1 MCFNFVMK
9 KQLKI
14 LDKAIE
20 IASLLEGNKYK
31 LCAIITDKRN
41 KILSIGVNSFVKTNP
56 LQKKY
61 ADRLGE
67 PDKMFIHAEIGA
79 IINLPYGSKPHNI
92 YVARVNRKKSFLA
105 KPCPICQLAL
115 KEIGIENIY
124 YTK

>member
-1 MCFNFVMK
+1 MK
-9 KQLKI
+9 KQIKI

-41 KILSIGVNSFVKTNP
+41 KILSIGCNSFVKTNP

-67 PDKMFIHAEIGA
+67 PDKMYVHAEMGA

-92 YVARVNRKKSFLA
+92 YVARVNRKPLLA
-105 KPCPICQLAL
+105 KPCAICQLAI
-115 KEIGIENIY
+115 KEAGIQNIY
-124 YTK
+124 YTR